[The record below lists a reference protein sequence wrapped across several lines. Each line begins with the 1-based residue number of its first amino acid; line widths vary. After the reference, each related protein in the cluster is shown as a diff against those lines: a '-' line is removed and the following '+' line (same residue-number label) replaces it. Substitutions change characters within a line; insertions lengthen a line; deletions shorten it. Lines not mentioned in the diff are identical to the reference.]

1 MENADEGFECPRA
14 ALIFRAVRDLACD
27 DRRAQVSLSAIVG
40 GLDSLIQ
47 EPQHMPLIMLRAD
60 SVQQP
65 LIIPIAEPAVSEVG
79 RQLNVQVLNL
89 LPPGLWSHLFSAGR

>member
-27 DRRAQVSLSAIVG
+27 DGGPQVSLGAIVG

-47 EPQHMPLIMLRAD
+47 ESQHMPLMMLRPD
-60 SVQQP
+60 SVQQA
-65 LIIPIAEPAVSEVG
+65 LIITIAEPAVSEVG
-79 RQLNVQVLNL
+79 REFNVQVLNL
-89 LPPGLWSHLFSAGR
+89 LPISLWPHLLSA